1 MDLSLSAEFAPLL
14 NGKNVCCGFSGGAD
28 SMTLLL
34 LLSEAAEAFHFTL
47 NAIHFE
53 HGLRGRA
60 GEEDAAFCRDFCSKR
75 KIPFSCISLHVPENL
90 ENHEGIEAAARR
102 LRMNHWKQ
110 LPENSIVAL
119 GHNGDDLIENLFL
132 RLMRGSN
139 VSALTSLSELTV
151 NQNVTIFRPL
161 LSYSRETIESFLKGR
176 GMIWRTDATNLQ
188 SDYGRNFL
196 RNQILPALYNKFPY
210 GREGISRS
218 LKNLRSD
225 ADFLDQQAEMIFQSM
240 NPAKR
245 SCWLN
250 LPQAILCRI
259 LRMFL
264 SRKTQK
270 NIIIGHHLSDRFEQ
284 LLIHPPGQGFAELQ
298 FPDLPDHSLYIGM
311 ENLYLVDHRKSSPVI
326 WDLEKSDQAEFS
338 GYNFQITKNP
348 AGQGDG
354 LKIAAFDANTIVSPL
369 MIRPIAPGD
378 KMTAFNRTSP
388 ESVRKYLSEAG
399 IPAPLRESYPVVC
412 DKTGDIIWIPGIK
425 RSNKYPARNNDFLT
439 ITFQFSSSDF
449 S

>member
-161 LSYSRETIESFLKGR
+161 LSYSRKTIESFYCK
-176 GMIWRTDATNLQ
+176 
-188 SDYGRNFL
+188 
-196 RNQILPALYNKFPY
+196 
-210 GREGISRS
+210 
-218 LKNLRSD
+218 
-225 ADFLDQQAEMIFQSM
+225 
-240 NPAKR
+240 
-245 SCWLN
+245 
-250 LPQAILCRI
+250 
-259 LRMFL
+259 
-264 SRKTQK
+264 
-270 NIIIGHHLSDRFEQ
+270 
-284 LLIHPPGQGFAELQ
+284 
-298 FPDLPDHSLYIGM
+298 
-311 ENLYLVDHRKSSPVI
+311 
-326 WDLEKSDQAEFS
+326 
-338 GYNFQITKNP
+338 
-348 AGQGDG
+348 
-354 LKIAAFDANTIVSPL
+354 
-369 MIRPIAPGD
+369 
-378 KMTAFNRTSP
+378 
-388 ESVRKYLSEAG
+388 
-399 IPAPLRESYPVVC
+399 
-412 DKTGDIIWIPGIK
+412 
-425 RSNKYPARNNDFLT
+425 
-439 ITFQFSSSDF
+439 
-449 S
+449 